1 MLSIHLSRRLKVLSL
16 LLFSFLAVSGFFV
29 SPPCHGACEM
39 LSEDF
44 SSADGWTADQ
54 DTGYWEV
61 SGGML
66 YVEDIQSDTSTYAS
80 TGFWPSDF
88 FSVDVDID
96 IISATDEYDRV
107 GIRIYTSGDVLF
119 GVDGDSGDYT
129 TNGVLCY
136 YYPVA
141 GLLKFK
147 VYDVSAGWVIPLA
160 ARSVS
165 GTVSSIGLSMVADG
179 VIFRVNGHDT
189 SYKLTGDFSWG
200 AYYVIDTLRL
210 FAAGTGL
217 QARFDNIC
225 ASAYEISDFPPG
237 NAMPLP
243 SGAEILQVSPAAA
256 PVTSIDPAQAN
267 PFGFGAAASG
277 GATLSL
283 SAGISGLAGPADL
296 YVGLQSDV
304 FGPEFWLFT
313 GYNSLQPFSSAGLVK
328 WQSNTT
334 GGLTAALLG
343 DFPVLLLPAGTYNF
357 YFIMTPAGSLD
368 FYRLW
373 VSSLVI
379 GGGSSIITDQ
389 EMEQEIRQNID
400 LIFGITSGFSG
411 GLTELTTIF
420 SDKNVVTT
428 SPAEIS
434 LTSLL
439 SGTPITITANFGSG
453 YTMTSGSVMSGSAQ
467 IVISNVVFGDQGIGA
482 DFSGTFNNV
491 MKDEAPFVN
500 GQVSGNLLLT
510 PSSGDK
516 KNVSGQ
522 ININNLS
529 ISGQQLSGTIQ
540 ISGTLDELN
549 LSKLLETTGTIRL
562 TFSNFIL
569 GAYTINSGFVD
580 IVITQSGSANV
591 ITNLQTSQGPVNLN
605 VLLTMTQNGA
615 VLNTTAPGA
624 AGPYTVAINN
634 VTLDQNICA
643 NYPTGGTISFTRNST
658 GTTGV
663 VTFTSA
669 CDGSY
674 GYSEQ

>member
-1 MLSIHLSRRLKVLSL
+1 MLSLHLSRRLEVLSL

-44 SSADGWTADQ
+44 TSGADWTVSSHADWTLSS
-54 DTGYWEV
+54 E
-61 SGGML
+61 ML
-66 YVEDIQSDTSTYAS
+66 DVQNIAVDSLPHAGVDFSPA
-80 TGFWPSDF
+80 DF
-88 FSVDVDID
+88 FSVDVDVHILSSSD
-96 IISATDEYDRV
+96 QYDAV
-107 GIRIYTSGDVLF
+107 GIYFFTSYDVLF
-119 GVDGDSGDYT
+119 SVVGDSQDYT
-129 TNGVLCY
+129 TDGVAVL
-136 YYPVA
+136 YYPVTGHVRFLVWDITA
-141 GLLKFK
+141 GE
-147 VYDVSAGWVIPLA
+147 WVFLA
-160 ARSVS
+160 AHPVS
-165 GTVSSIGLSMVADG
+165 GAVSSIGLSMVADG
-179 VIFRVNGHDT
+179 VIIRVNGQDT
-189 SYKLTGDFSWG
+189 NFKLAGNFSLG
-200 AYYVIDTLRL
+200 SDIIDTLWL
-210 FAAGTGL
+210 VAKGTGL
-217 QARFDNIC
+217 HARFDNVC
-225 ASAYEISDFPPG
+225 ASAYEISDFPSG

-296 YVGLQSDV
+296 YIGLQSDV

-334 GGLTAALLG
+334 GGLSAALLG

-357 YFIMTPAGSLD
+357 YFIMTSAGRLD
-368 FYRLW
+368 VYRIW

-428 SPAEIS
+428 DPAEIS
-434 LTSLL
+434 LTSLM
-439 SGTPITITANFGSG
+439 SGTPITITADFGSG

-491 MKDEAPFVN
+491 MKDGAPFVN
-500 GQVSGNLLLT
+500 GQISGNLLLT

-516 KNVSGQ
+516 NNVSGQ

-580 IVITQSGSANV
+580 IVIPQGGSPNV
-591 ITNLQTSQGPVNLN
+591 ITNLQTSQGPINLN
-605 VLLTMTQNGA
+605 VLLTTMPNDA
-615 VLNTTAPGA
+615 WVINTSAPGT
-624 AGPYTVAINN
+624 AGPYTVAISN

-643 NYPTGGTISFTRNST
+643 NYPASGTISFTKSST

-663 VTFTSA
+663 VTFTGA